1 MDTIIQFPST
11 HPHDHKLA
19 ALSYYINRM
28 IDLPTTQQAEKQ
40 ECNMT
45 HTIAQNSGFQ
55 KYIVHRLKK
64 KLTVKKKKQEFPV
77 TEIYIEQQNNMK
89 WVTFA

>member
-1 MDTIIQFPST
+1 
-11 HPHDHKLA
+11 
-19 ALSYYINRM
+19 
-28 IDLPTTQQAEKQ
+28 
-40 ECNMT
+40 MT
-45 HTIAQNSGFQ
+45 HTIAQNSGFP
-55 KYIVHRLKK
+55 KYIVHRLKR